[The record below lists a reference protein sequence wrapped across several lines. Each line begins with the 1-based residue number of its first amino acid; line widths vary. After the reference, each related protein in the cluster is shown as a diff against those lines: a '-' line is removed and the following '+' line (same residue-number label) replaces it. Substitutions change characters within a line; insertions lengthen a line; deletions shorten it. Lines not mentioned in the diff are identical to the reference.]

1 MTQHGAIINYLT
13 VPRAHGPA
21 WSPDGMTLA
30 FLCDLTGIDQ
40 VWLLSV
46 AEKSEPRQLTNF
58 SDRVGLV
65 AWSPDGEHLIATVD
79 AGGNEHDQ
87 LYLLSNK
94 GTEPEALTQAPTVI
108 HHFGAWSPDGTALCY
123 SNNQRHPAFF
133 DVWIMDIQT
142 RTARCVLE
150 QDASFF
156 PLAWSPDGKSLLVAR
171 HNSGLDIDLFLVP
184 VDGSPATRHLT
195 LHEDEATYEYPHFTA
210 DGQALFVL
218 TNYKRE
224 FMAPARI
231 DLSVLASP
239 QAHAPLTYL
248 TDSSWDAEAGL
259 ALSPDETTLAWAL
272 NENGCS
278 RLVFYD
284 LARHQERNAP
294 AFPPGA
300 IEGLTWSP
308 TGKQVALSFNGTT
321 HAGNIWLA
329 QSETSF
335 AQQVTALST
344 RIQTDA
350 LVVPEFIH
358 YPSFDGLHIPAY
370 YYRSPTTPRATADG
384 LLPVILFVHGGPES
398 QFRPLYAAPWMP
410 PLQYYLHR
418 GFAVFAPNVRGSSGY
433 GKKYVHLD
441 DVGLRSD
448 SVADL
453 KAAVD
458 WLVREGRADPRRIG
472 IVGRSYGGYMVLA
485 AITTY
490 PDLWAAA
497 VDIVGIANFV
507 SFLEQTGPWRR
518 KWREAEYG
526 SLENDREILTRL
538 SPIHA
543 VEQITAPLLVL
554 HGANDSRVPVAE
566 ADHIVTAVKAR
577 GIPVEYLRFPDEGHF
592 MMRQSTQLK
601 AYPTIGDWFEQY
613 MG

>member
-1 MTQHGAIINYLT
+1 MTQHGEITDYLT

-21 WSPDGMTLA
+21 WSPDGTMLA
-30 FLCDLTGIDQ
+30 FLSDITGIDQ
-40 VWLLSV
+40 VWLLLV
-46 AEKSEPRQLTNF
+46 TEKSEPRQLTHF
-58 SDRVGLV
+58 SDRVGMV
-65 AWSPDGEHLIATVD
+65 AWSPDNEHLIATVD

-87 LYLLSNK
+87 LYLLARQA
-94 GTEPEALTQAPTVI
+94 TEPEALTQAPAVI
-108 HHFGAWSPDGTALCY
+108 HHFGAWSPDGSALCY
-123 SNNQRHPAFF
+123 SSNQRHPAFF

-142 RTARCVLE
+142 KTARCILQQE
-150 QDASFF
+150 ASFH
-156 PLAWSPDGKSLLVAR
+156 PNAWSPNGKSLLVTR
-171 HNSGLDIDLFLVP
+171 QNSGFDLDLFLLP
-184 VDGSPATRHLT
+184 LDGSPMQHLT
-195 LHEDEATYEYPHFTA
+195 FHEGEAAYEYPRFTS
-210 DGQALFVL
+210 DSQALYVL
-218 TNYKRE
+218 TNYQRE
-224 FMAPARI
+224 FMAPASI
-231 DLSVLASP
+231 DLSAAILPHV
-239 QAHAPLTYL
+239 HAPLTYL
-248 TDSSWDAEAGL
+248 ADTSWDAEAGMTT
-259 ALSPDETTLAWAL
+259 SPAGTTLAWAL
-272 NENGCS
+272 NENGRS

-284 LARHQERNAP
+284 VEQKQEQAAP
-294 AFPPGA
+294 ELPIGV

-308 TGKQVALSFNGTT
+308 TTNQLAFSFNGTA
-321 HAGNIWLA
+321 HAGNIWLV
-329 QSETSF
+329 QTETAR
-335 AQQVTALST
+335 AQQITTLPT
-344 RIQTDA
+344 RIQTDE
-350 LVVPEFIH
+350 LITPELIH
-358 YPSFDGLHIPAY
+358 YPSFDGLQIPAY
-370 YYRSPTTPRATADG
+370 YYRPHTTTRATADG

-398 QFRPLYAAPWMP
+398 QFRPLHAAPWMP

-418 GFAVFAPNVRGSSGY
+418 GFAVLAPNVRGSSGY

-441 DVGLRSD
+441 DVGLRAD

-458 WLVREGRADPRRIG
+458 WLKQEGHADPQRIG

-526 SLENDREILTRL
+526 SLEYDREILTRL

-543 VEQITAPLLVL
+543 VERIIAPLLVL

-566 ADHIVTAVKAR
+566 ADHIVAAVHAR

-601 AYPTIGDWFEQY
+601 AYPAIGDWFEQY

>member
-1 MTQHGAIINYLT
+1 MTQDGEVLAYLT

-21 WSPDGMTLA
+21 WSPDGTTLA
-30 FLCDLTGIDQ
+30 FLSDLTGIDQ
-40 VWLLSV
+40 VWLV
-46 AEKSEPRQLTNF
+46 TATENSEPYQLTNF
-58 SDRVGLV
+58 PDRVGLV

-87 LYLLSNK
+87 LYLL
-94 GTEPEALTQAPTVI
+94 GTKEAEPEALTQSPEVI
-108 HHFGAWSPDGTALCY
+108 HHFGAWSPDGAALCY
-123 SNNQRHPAFF
+123 SSNQRHPAFF

-142 RTARCVLE
+142 KTARCVLE
-150 QDASFF
+150 EDASFL
-156 PLAWSPDGKSLLVAR
+156 PQSWSPDGKNLLVAR
-171 HNSGLDIDLFLVP
+171 RNSGFDMDLLLVP
-184 VDGSPATRHLT
+184 VDGSAARLLT
-195 LHEDEATYEYPHFTA
+195 LHEGEASYDYPCFTS
-210 DGQALFVL
+210 DSQSFYLL
-218 TNYKRE
+218 TNYERE
-224 FMAPARI
+224 CMAPARL
-231 DLSVLASP
+231 DLSATIQP
-239 QAHAPLTYL
+239 QTHAPLTYL
-248 TDSSWDAEAGL
+248 VDTSWDAEAGM
-259 ALSPDETTLAWAL
+259 AIAPDGATLAWAL
-272 NENGCS
+272 NENGRS
-278 RLVFYD
+278 RLVFFD
-284 LARHQERNAP
+284 IARNEERAAP
-294 AFPPGA
+294 AFPIGV
-300 IEGLTWSP
+300 IEGLSWSP
-308 TGKQVALSFNGTT
+308 VGDLVALSFNGTT

-329 QSETSF
+329 QAETTR
-335 AQQVTALST
+335 AQQVTTLPMHLQVDS
-344 RIQTDA
+344 
-350 LVVPEFIH
+350 LVEPELIH
-358 YPSFDGLHIPAY
+358 YQSFDGLQIPAY
-370 YYRSPTTPRATADG
+370 YYRPRASTRATPDG

-410 PLQYYLHR
+410 PLQYYLNR
-418 GFAVFAPNVRGSSGY
+418 GFAVLAPNVRGSSGY

-458 WLVREGRADPRRIG
+458 WLIREGRADPQRIG

-526 SLENDREILTRL
+526 NLERDREILTRL

-543 VEQITAPLLVL
+543 VDRITAPLLVL

-566 ADHIVTAVKAR
+566 ADHIVAAVQAR
-577 GIPVEYLRFPDEGHF
+577 GIPVAYLRFADEGHF
-592 MMRQSTQLK
+592 MLRQSTQLK
-601 AYPTIGDWFEQY
+601 AYPAIGDWFEQY